1 MSGRHW
7 SVYGV
12 ETCGFNQFKCY
23 IEAQVVVLY
32 VFNKTLEVEQG
43 CVSLV
48 AVIQLCVDAQSTE
61 HHDAAD
67 TEQVFLFDA
76 VFPIAT
82 IKFVCDWTVEL

>member
-1 MSGRHW
+1 MKYVTTDGTTAIVSIDGR
-7 SVYGV
+7 
-12 ETCGFNQFKCY
+12 FDL
-23 IEAQVVVLY
+23 I
-32 VFNKTLEVEQG
+32 KTLEVEQG
-43 CVSLV
+43 CVSLG

-82 IKFVCDWTVEL
+82 IKFVCEWTVEP